1 MSIPE
6 TILTSL
12 ATTGVVGGLC
22 IWLFKESLKT
32 SLKLD
37 METRLN
43 TQRADLESVRDAFQ
57 FQVQQAMLSIQIQT
71 EKTHEIYPE
80 LYEKLRVAEGAIGSL
95 LGLRESPTW
104 EEYSVDDLKSM
115 MERRG
120 VVTGQIERIA
130 QAIQQNRRDG
140 LKEMNEYL
148 RMIELN
154 ETKGKH
160 HEAKNYV
167 ILKNLYMTDEI
178 AEDCFTI
185 CKHLWGAIVDANP
198 EHVQYDSFKKN
209 MAEVEKLM
217 TSVKAKMRSELTH
230 KEIT

>member
-12 ATTGVVGGLC
+12 ATTGVIGGLF

-37 METRLN
+37 MEARLN
-43 TQRADLESVRDAFQ
+43 TQRADLERVRDAFQ

-104 EEYSVDDLKSM
+104 EEYSVDDLKSL

-120 VVTGQIERIA
+120 VVSGQIERIA
-130 QAIQQNRRDG
+130 QAINQNRRDG

-154 ETKGKH
+154 EAKGKH

-167 ILKNLYMTDEI
+167 VLKNLYMTDEI
-178 AEDCFTI
+178 AEECFTI
-185 CKHLWGAIVDANP
+185 CKHLWAAIVDANP
-198 EHVQYDSFKKN
+198 EYVQYDSFKKN

-217 TSVKAKMRSELTH
+217 TSVKVKMRSELTH
-230 KEIT
+230 KEIA